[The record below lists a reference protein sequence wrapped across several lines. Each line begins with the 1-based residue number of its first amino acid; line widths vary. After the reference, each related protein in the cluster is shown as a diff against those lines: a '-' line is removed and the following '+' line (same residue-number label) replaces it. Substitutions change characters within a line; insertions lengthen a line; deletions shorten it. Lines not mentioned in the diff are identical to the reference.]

1 MINKAFLSVS
11 VLSAILLAGCDN
23 KAKVPEARKVQRLQ
37 PVAIVNQLSLV
48 IVTGRL
54 GGLASCHR
62 KRLVKRCRG
71 QC

>member
-48 IVTGRL
+48 IVTGRVAWQVAIEKGWL
-54 GGLASCHR
+54 KDA
-62 KRLVKRCRG
+62 G